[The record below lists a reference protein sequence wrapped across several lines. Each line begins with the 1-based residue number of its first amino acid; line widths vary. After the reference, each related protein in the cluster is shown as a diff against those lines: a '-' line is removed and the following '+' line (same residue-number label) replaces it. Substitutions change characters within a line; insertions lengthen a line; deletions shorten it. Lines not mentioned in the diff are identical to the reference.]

1 MAQKMTQIDLEA
13 KLAALRSAACDDMPT
28 PELAIMTRTTA
39 RLRRS
44 GILQRCLQVGESV
57 PNFTFRDARNV
68 ERDLYG
74 LLIERPVVVNFFRG
88 FWCAFCKTELEAYA
102 AAKAELKLLG
112 CYYLA
117 ISPQNL
123 PLENDLALSEQNDED
138 DDSGLFQVLFDKN
151 NVIAKLFDLAY
162 KLEPEE
168 IALFE
173 KWGLQLDVV
182 NESANFEL
190 PLPATYLIN
199 QDRTIGYQFVDAD
212 FRTRC
217 CPEDLI
223 EEVRALMR
231 T

>member
-1 MAQKMTQIDLEA
+1 MTQKMTQIDLEA

-28 PELAIMTRTTA
+28 PELAVMTRTTA

-57 PNFTFRDARNV
+57 PNFTFVDAKNV
-68 ERDLYG
+68 ERDLYA
-74 LLIERPVVVNFFRG
+74 LLAERPVAVNFFRG

-102 AAKAELKLLG
+102 AAKAELELLG

-123 PLENDLALSEQNDED
+123 PRENDLSQGKKSDGE
-138 DDSGLFQVLFDKN
+138 DDSGLFQILFDKD
-151 NVIAKLFDLAY
+151 NVIAKRFDLAY

-231 T
+231 P

>member
-1 MAQKMTQIDLEA
+1 MTQIDLEA
-13 KLAALRSAACDDMPT
+13 KLAALRRAACDDMPT
-28 PELAIMTRTTA
+28 PELAVMTRTTA

-57 PNFTFRDARNV
+57 PNFTFIDARNV
-68 ERDLYG
+68 ERDLYT
-74 LLIERPVVVNFFRG
+74 LLTERPVAVNFFRG
-88 FWCAFCKTELEAYA
+88 FWCAFCKMELEAYA
-102 AAKAELKLLG
+102 AAKTELELLG

-117 ISPQNL
+117 VSPQNL
-123 PLENDLALSEQNDED
+123 PLENDLRHNTKSNGSDGKD
-138 DDSGLFQVLFDKN
+138 DLGLFQVLFDKDN
-151 NVIAKLFDLAY
+151 AIAKQFDLAY

-190 PLPATYLIN
+190 PLPATYLIH

-217 CPEDLI
+217 CPEILI
-223 EEVRALMR
+223 EEVRALVR
-231 T
+231 P

>member
-1 MAQKMTQIDLEA
+1 
-13 KLAALRSAACDDMPT
+13 
-28 PELAIMTRTTA
+28 
-39 RLRRS
+39 
-44 GILQRCLQVGESV
+44 
-57 PNFTFRDARNV
+57 
-68 ERDLYG
+68 
-74 LLIERPVVVNFFRG
+74 
-88 FWCAFCKTELEAYA
+88 
-102 AAKAELKLLG
+102 
-112 CYYLA
+112 
-117 ISPQNL
+117 L

>member
-1 MAQKMTQIDLEA
+1 MSRDSTKIDLEA

-28 PELAIMTRTTA
+28 PELATLTRTTA

-57 PNFTFRDARNV
+57 PNFSFVDGQQNPRHLY
-68 ERDLYG
+68 DL
-74 LLIERPVVVNFFRG
+74 LADKPVVVNFFRG
-88 FWCAFCKTELEAYA
+88 FWCSFCQTELEAYA
-102 AAKAELKLLG
+102 AAREELEQLG

-117 ISPQNL
+117 ISPQK
-123 PLENDLALSEQNDED
+123 LSLDNEMRKVGSNSDN
-138 DDSGLFQVLFDKN
+138 FQMLFDKDN
-151 NVIAKLFDLAY
+151 AIAKQFDLVY

-182 NESANFEL
+182 NECASYEL

-217 CPEDLI
+217 CPDELI
-223 EEVRALMR
+223 EEVRAIIR
-231 T
+231 S